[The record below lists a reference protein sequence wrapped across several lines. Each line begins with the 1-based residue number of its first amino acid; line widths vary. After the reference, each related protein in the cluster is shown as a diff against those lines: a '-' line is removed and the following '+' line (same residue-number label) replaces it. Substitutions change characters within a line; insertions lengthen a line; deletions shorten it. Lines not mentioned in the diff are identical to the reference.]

1 MPVNDDLLIE
11 HLEELNGV
19 ELFFSDSGTE
29 NAPVIVFL
37 HGGPGY
43 NSYSFQDIAGEYLE
57 QYRVIYLDQR
67 GCGRSSEPAPEAMNY
82 TIDALVGDLE
92 AVREFLGIDSW
103 TPLGHGFGA
112 LLALEYAR
120 RFGQHTE
127 KVITVNPWIHYPEL
141 SQVLL
146 ESAARLSEHTLT
158 DIPEKSEDRI
168 EKAFTMVN
176 STDLISRLHF
186 PNPQSRLRLEF
197 SDAESTLLAGG
208 TMQEMLVFNGLWDF
222 EYPNYLADIS
232 KPILVIAGIYDRT
245 AYPSQ
250 TDWLVDLAGAD
261 LVELETGHYPWLEQ
275 PEEFANAISNFI
287 SDDSKRRNL
296 EV

>member
-1 MPVNDDLLIE
+1 MNDENLTE

-19 ELFFSDSGTE
+19 ELFFADSGTE

-43 NSYSFQDIAGEYLE
+43 NSYSFQDIAGDYLE
-57 QYRVIYLDQR
+57 HYRVIYLDQR
-67 GCGRSSEPAPEAMNY
+67 GCGRSSEPAPEAVNY
-82 TIDALVGDLE
+82 TIDALVNDLE
-92 AVREFLGIDSW
+92 AVREFLEIDSW

-120 RFGQHTE
+120 RFAQHTD
-127 KVITVNPWIHYPEL
+127 KVIAVNPWIHYPEL

-146 ESAARLSEHTLT
+146 ESAARLSEHSLT
-158 DIPEKSEDRI
+158 EIPEKPEDRI
-168 EKAFTMVN
+168 EKAFSMLN
-176 STDLISRLHF
+176 ASDLISKLHF

-232 KPILVIAGIYDRT
+232 KPILVIAGVQDVT
-245 AYPSQ
+245 SYPSQ
-250 TDWLVDLAGAD
+250 SDWLVDLAGAD
-261 LVELETGHYPWLEQ
+261 LIELETGHYPWLEK
-275 PEEFANAISNFI
+275 PDEFANAISNFI
-287 SDDSKRRNL
+287 PIDSNRRNL

>member
-1 MPVNDDLLIE
+1 MNDDFLVE

-19 ELFFSDSGTE
+19 ELFFADSGTE

-43 NSYSFQDIAGEYLE
+43 NSYSFQDIAGEYLD

-82 TIDALVGDLE
+82 TIDALVNDLE
-92 AVREFLGIDSW
+92 AVREFLEIDSW

-112 LLALEYAR
+112 VLALEYAR
-120 RFGQHTE
+120 RFAGHTD

-146 ESAARLSEHTLT
+146 ESAARLSEHALT
-158 DIPEKSEDRI
+158 EIPEKPEDRI
-168 EKAFTMVN
+168 EKAFSMLN
-176 STDLISRLHF
+176 ASDLISRLHF

-222 EYPNYLADIS
+222 EYPNYLADIT
-232 KPILVIAGIYDRT
+232 KPILVIAGVQDVT

-261 LVELETGHYPWLEQ
+261 LIELETGHYPWLEQ
-275 PEEFANAISNFI
+275 ADEFASAISNFI
-287 SDDSKRRNL
+287 AFDSKQRNL

>member
-1 MPVNDDLLIE
+1 MNDENLTE
-11 HLEELNGV
+11 YFEELNGV
-19 ELFFSDSGTE
+19 ELFFADSGTQ

-43 NSYSFQDIAGEYLE
+43 NSYSFQDIAGEYLD

-82 TIDALVGDLE
+82 TIDALVSDLE
-92 AVREFLGIDSW
+92 AVREFLGIEVW

-120 RFGQHTE
+120 RFAQHTD

-146 ESAARLSEHTLT
+146 ESAARLSEHRLT
-158 DIPEKSEDRI
+158 DIPEKPEDRI
-168 EKAFTMVN
+168 EKAFSMVN
-176 STDLISRLHF
+176 ASDLISRLHF

-232 KPILVIAGIYDRT
+232 KPILAIAGVQDVT

-261 LVELETGHYPWLEQ
+261 LTELETGHYPWLEQ
-275 PEEFANAISNFI
+275 PDEFANAISNFLPF
-287 SDDSKRRNL
+287 DSNRRTL

>member
-1 MPVNDDLLIE
+1 VNDDLMLE

-19 ELFFSDSGTE
+19 ELFFEDSATP

-43 NSYSFQDIAGEYLE
+43 NSYSFRDIVGESLE

-67 GCGRSSEPAPEAMNY
+67 GCGRSSEPTPEAMNY
-82 TIDALVGDLE
+82 TIDALVNDLE
-92 AVREFLGIDSW
+92 AVREFLGVESW

-120 RFGQHTE
+120 RFPQQTD

-146 ESAARLSEHTLT
+146 ESAARMTEHALRE
-158 DIPEKSEDRI
+158 IPEKSEDRI
-168 EKAFTMVN
+168 EKAFSMLN
-176 STDLISRLHF
+176 ARDLISRLHF

-197 SDAESTLLAGG
+197 SDAESSLLAGG

-222 EYPNYLADIS
+222 EYPNYLSEIH
-232 KPILVIAGIYDRT
+232 KPMLVIAGVQDIT
-245 AYPSQ
+245 SYPSQ
-250 TDWLVDLAGAD
+250 TDWLVDLAGAE
-261 LVELETGHYPWLEQ
+261 LIELEAGHYPWLE
-275 PEEFANAISNFI
+275 ELDAFARSIGEFMLTN
-287 SDDSKRRNL
+287 DSKQRNL

>member
-1 MPVNDDLLIE
+1 MNDENLTE
-11 HLEELNGV
+11 YLEEINGV
-19 ELFFSDSGTE
+19 ELFFADSGTE

-43 NSYSFQDIAGEYLE
+43 NAYSFQDIAGEYFDH
-57 QYRVIYLDQR
+57 YRVIYLDQR
-67 GCGRSSEPAPEAMNY
+67 GCGRSSEPAPEAVNY
-82 TIDALVGDLE
+82 TIDALVNDLE
-92 AVREFLGIDSW
+92 AVREFLTIESW

-120 RFGQHTE
+120 RFPERTDT
-127 KVITVNPWIHYPEL
+127 VMVVNPWIHYPEL

-146 ESAARLSEHTLT
+146 QSAARLSEHQLT
-158 DIPEKSEDRI
+158 EIPEKPEERI
-168 EKAFTMVN
+168 EKAFSMVN
-176 STDLISRLHF
+176 ATDLISKLHF

-208 TMQEMLVFNGLWDF
+208 TLQEMLVFNGLWDF
-222 EYPNYLADIS
+222 EYSNYLAEIS
-232 KPILVIAGIYDRT
+232 KPILVVAGVQDVT
-245 AYPSQ
+245 SYPSQ

-261 LVELETGHYPWLEQ
+261 LIELETGHYPWLEQ
-275 PEEFANAISNFI
+275 AEEFISAINHFVPPN
-287 SDDSKRRNL
+287 SKQRNL

>member
-1 MPVNDDLLIE
+1 MNDDLMLE

-19 ELFFSDSGTE
+19 ELFFEDSGTP

-43 NSYSFQDIAGEYLE
+43 NSYSFRDIVGESLE

-67 GCGRSSEPAPEAMNY
+67 GCGRSSEPAPEAQNY
-82 TIDALVGDLE
+82 TIDALVNDLE
-92 AVREFLGIDSW
+92 AVREFLEIESW

-120 RFGQHTE
+120 RFPGQTD

-146 ESAARLSEHTLT
+146 ESAARMTEHTLT
-158 DIPEKSEDRI
+158 EIPEKPEDRI
-168 EKAFTMVN
+168 EKAFSMVN
-176 STDLISRLHF
+176 ARDLLSRLHF

-197 SDAESTLLAGG
+197 SDAESSLLAGG
-208 TMQEMLVFNGLWDF
+208 TMQELLVFNGLWDF
-222 EYPNYLADIS
+222 EYPNYLVDINKS
-232 KPILVIAGIYDRT
+232 ILVIAGVQDVT
-245 AYPSQ
+245 SYPSQ

-261 LVELETGHYPWLEQ
+261 LIELEAGHYPWLE
-275 PEEFANAISNFI
+275 ELDACANAISGFMLPY
-287 SDDSKRRNL
+287 DSKHRNL

>member
-1 MPVNDDLLIE
+1 MNDDLMLE

-19 ELFFSDSGTE
+19 ELFFEDSGAP

-43 NSYSFQDIAGEYLE
+43 NSYSFRDIVGESLE

-67 GCGRSSEPAPEAMNY
+67 GCGRSSEPAPEAQNY
-82 TIDALVGDLE
+82 TIDALVNDLE
-92 AVREFLGIDSW
+92 AVREFLEIESW

-120 RFGQHTE
+120 RFPGQTD

-146 ESAARLSEHTLT
+146 ESAARMTEHTLT
-158 DIPEKSEDRI
+158 EIPEKPEDRI
-168 EKAFTMVN
+168 EKAFSMVN
-176 STDLISRLHF
+176 ARDLLSRLHF

-197 SDAESTLLAGG
+197 SDAESSLLAGG
-208 TMQEMLVFNGLWDF
+208 TMQELLVFNGLWDF
-222 EYPNYLADIS
+222 EYPNYLVDINKS
-232 KPILVIAGIYDRT
+232 ILVIAGVQDVT
-245 AYPSQ
+245 SYPSQ

-261 LVELETGHYPWLEQ
+261 LIELEAGHYPWLE
-275 PEEFANAISNFI
+275 ELDAFANAISGFMLPY
-287 SDDSKRRNL
+287 DSKHRNL

>member
-1 MPVNDDLLIE
+1 MNDDLTTE

-19 ELFFSDSGTE
+19 ELFFADSGTE

-43 NSYSFQDIAGEYLE
+43 NSYSFQDIAGEYLD

-82 TIDALVGDLE
+82 TIDALVNDLE

-120 RFGQHTE
+120 RFGQHTD
-127 KVITVNPWIHYPEL
+127 KVIAVNPWIHYPEL

-158 DIPEKSEDRI
+158 EIPEKPEDRV
-168 EKAFTMVN
+168 EKAFSMLN
-176 STDLISRLHF
+176 ASDLISRLHF

-208 TMQEMLVFNGLWDF
+208 TMQELLVFNGLWDF

-232 KPILVIAGIYDRT
+232 KPILVIAGVQDVT
-245 AYPSQ
+245 SYPSQ

-275 PEEFANAISNFI
+275 AEEFVNAISNFI
-287 SDDSKRRNL
+287 PVDSNRRNL

>member
-1 MPVNDDLLIE
+1 MNDDLMLE
-11 HLEELNGV
+11 HLEELNGA
-19 ELFFSDSGTE
+19 ELFFEDSATP

-43 NSYSFQDIAGEYLE
+43 NSYSFRDIVGESLE

-82 TIDALVGDLE
+82 TIDALVNDLE
-92 AVREFLGIDSW
+92 AVREFLEIESW

-120 RFGQHTE
+120 RFPGQTD

-146 ESAARLSEHTLT
+146 ESAARMTEHTLT
-158 DIPEKSEDRI
+158 EIPEKPEDRI
-168 EKAFTMVN
+168 EKAFSMVN
-176 STDLISRLHF
+176 ARDLLSRLHF

-197 SDAESTLLAGG
+197 SDAESSLLAGG
-208 TMQEMLVFNGLWDF
+208 TMQELLVFNGLWDF
-222 EYPNYLADIS
+222 EYPNYLVDIN
-232 KPILVIAGIYDRT
+232 KPILVIAGVQDVT
-245 AYPSQ
+245 SYPSQ

-261 LVELETGHYPWLEQ
+261 LIELEAGHYPWLE
-275 PEEFANAISNFI
+275 ELDAFANAISGFMLPY
-287 SDDSKRRNL
+287 DSKHRNL

>member
-1 MPVNDDLLIE
+1 MNDEFLLE

-19 ELFFSDSGTE
+19 ELFFEDSGTP

-43 NSYSFQDIAGEYLE
+43 NSYSFRDIVGESLE

-67 GCGRSSEPAPEAMNY
+67 GCGRSSEPPPEAMNY
-82 TIDALVGDLE
+82 TIDALVNDLE
-92 AVREFLGIDSW
+92 AVREFLGVESW

-120 RFGQHTE
+120 RFPQHTD

-146 ESAARLSEHTLT
+146 ESAARLTEHSLQE
-158 DIPEKSEDRI
+158 IPEKSEDRI
-168 EKAFTMVN
+168 EKAFSMLN
-176 STDLISRLHF
+176 ARDLISRLHF

-197 SDAESTLLAGG
+197 SDAESSLLAGG

-222 EYPNYLADIS
+222 EYSNYLADIN
-232 KPILVIAGIYDRT
+232 KAILVIAGVQDVT
-245 AYPSQ
+245 SYPSQ

-261 LVELETGHYPWLEQ
+261 LIELEAGHYPWLEQ
-275 PEEFANAISNFI
+275 PEEFASAIARFI
-287 SDDSKRRNL
+287 
-296 EV
+296 